1 MLQALIA
8 KISRFEWPSFAAD
21 ADAAASGEDVEA
33 IIRFE
38 QLVGELHLAAMQ
50 VAVVTSG
57 VNALSDG
64 IRLKNPLALQ
74 DLGPQLPSA
83 EKITLPRHC
92 REELSIAYKSIA
104 AVRDFFGELKAAQKD
119 VEGFC
124 ADAAEFGTEEAGFL
138 DLPPV
143 ADKWRCL
150 SLRALTAVV
159 ALEKDVARCLPGR
172 YSHNTPLLKKL
183 LRSVI
188 EGGRPCV
195 DDNATVK
202 LPDLPQRRAAV
213 RPNVHLPC
221 VLEYHGRTFQAVAKD
236 VSTGGVGLEEAPPL
250 EPQTVVL
257 VEFEGG
263 HCIAGLVVWSKG
275 ARAGVKF
282 DVPLK
287 PSHPL
292 LARSARLIG
301 GA

>member
-1 MLQALIA
+1 MLQALIS
-8 KISRFEWPSFAAD
+8 KLSWPGWPSFMD
-21 ADAAASGEDVEA
+21 AKDAAASGEDMDAVV
-33 IIRFE
+33 RFE

-57 VNALSDG
+57 INALGEG
-64 IRLKNPLALQ
+64 IRLKNPLSLQ
-74 DLGPQLPSA
+74 DLGPQVPGA

-92 REELSIAYKSIA
+92 REELGIAFKSVA
-104 AVRDFFGELKAAQKD
+104 TVRDFFGELKTAQKD

-124 ADAAEFGTEEAGFL
+124 ADANEFGTEAAGFL
-138 DLPPV
+138 DLPGV
-143 ADKWRCL
+143 ADRWRCL

-172 YSHNTPLLKKL
+172 YSHNAPLLKKL

-195 DDNATVK
+195 DENATVK

-221 VLEYHGRTFQAVAKD
+221 ILEYHGRTFDAVAKD
-236 VSTGGVGLEEAPPL
+236 ISTGGVGLEEAPTL
-250 EPQTVVL
+250 VPQTVVL
-257 VEFEGG
+257 IEFESG

-275 ARAGVKF
+275 SRAGVKF
-282 DVPLK
+282 DLPLK
-287 PSHPL
+287 PNHPL
-292 LARSARLIG
+292 LAQQA
-301 GA
+301 A

>member
-1 MLQALIA
+1 
-8 KISRFEWPSFAAD
+8 
-21 ADAAASGEDVEA
+21 V
-33 IIRFE
+33 
-38 QLVGELHLAAMQ
+38 
-50 VAVVTSG
+50 
-57 VNALSDG
+57 
-64 IRLKNPLALQ
+64 
-74 DLGPQLPSA
+74 PSA

-92 REELSIAYKSIA
+92 REELGIAFKSLA
-104 AVRDFFGELKAAQKD
+104 AVRDFFGELKTAQRD

-124 ADAAEFGTEEAGFL
+124 ADAHEFGTEEAAFL
-138 DLPPV
+138 DLSGV
-143 ADKWRCL
+143 TDRWRCL

-159 ALEKDVARCLPGR
+159 SVEKDVARCLPGR

-221 VLEYHGRTFQAVAKD
+221 VLEYHGRTFQAAAKD
-236 VSTGGVGLEEAPPL
+236 ISTGGVGLEEAPAL
-250 EPQTVVL
+250 VPQTVVL
-257 VEFEGG
+257 MEFEGG

-275 ARAGVKF
+275 SRAGVKF
-282 DVPLK
+282 DLPLK

-292 LARSARLIG
+292 LAGSE
-301 GA
+301 